1 MAVRVVQDFRLEIV
15 GEVRNKKRG
24 DISYPSVQG
33 SKFIDHRSAKLSIVR
48 NIKEIYNGCD
58 KTIV

>member
-48 NIKEIYNGCD
+48 NIKEIY
-58 KTIV
+58 IWM